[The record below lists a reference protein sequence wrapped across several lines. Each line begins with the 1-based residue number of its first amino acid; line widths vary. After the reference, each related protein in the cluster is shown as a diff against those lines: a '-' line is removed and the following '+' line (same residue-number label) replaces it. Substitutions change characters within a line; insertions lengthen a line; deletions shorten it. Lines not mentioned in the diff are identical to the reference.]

1 MKIVQFEFCLFG
13 INTYIVYDPTSKECA
28 IIDPGMINS
37 EEQEVIEKYMER
49 NELKLKYIIN
59 THLHIDHVAG
69 DSWVKNRYNAQIL
82 AHKDD
87 EVLGNRLEQQA
98 QMFGLPLDVSSIKI
112 DRYLKPGDK
121 IKIGEGEL
129 EVIHVPGHSR
139 GSIAL
144 YDKEDGFVISGD
156 ALFAGSIGRTD
167 LPGGSMPQLLD
178 SIKTRLLTLPEKT
191 LVFSGHGAP
200 TTIGREKQLN
210 PYLK

>member
-1 MKIVQFEFCLFG
+1 
-13 INTYIVYDPTSKECA
+13 
-28 IIDPGMINS
+28 
-37 EEQEVIEKYMER
+37 
-49 NELKLKYIIN
+49 
-59 THLHIDHVAG
+59 
-69 DSWVKNRYNAQIL
+69 
-82 AHKDD
+82 
-87 EVLGNRLEQQA
+87 
-98 QMFGLPLDVSSIKI
+98 MFGLPLDVSSIKI

>member
-82 AHKDD
+82 AHKGD
-87 EVLGNRLEQQA
+87 EYLGNR
-98 QMFGLPLDVSSIKI
+98 F
-112 DRYLKPGDK
+112 
-121 IKIGEGEL
+121 
-129 EVIHVPGHSR
+129 
-139 GSIAL
+139 
-144 YDKEDGFVISGD
+144 
-156 ALFAGSIGRTD
+156 
-167 LPGGSMPQLLD
+167 
-178 SIKTRLLTLPEKT
+178 
-191 LVFSGHGAP
+191 
-200 TTIGREKQLN
+200 
-210 PYLK
+210 